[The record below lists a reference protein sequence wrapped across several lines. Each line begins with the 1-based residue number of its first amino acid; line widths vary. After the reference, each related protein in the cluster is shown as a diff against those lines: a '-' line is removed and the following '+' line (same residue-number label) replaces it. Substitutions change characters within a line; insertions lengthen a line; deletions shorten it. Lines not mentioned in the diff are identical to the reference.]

1 VLLGLGVIAG
11 GVADFL
17 GLLGPHRRSSG
28 LTQVLNDLLGA
39 LVGPTGALVLWLVVG
54 LVFVALGFFL
64 RRLQKTGH
72 GE

>member
-1 VLLGLGVIAG
+1 
-11 GVADFL
+11 
-17 GLLGPHRRSSG
+17 
-28 LTQVLNDLLGA
+28 VLNDLLDA